1 MAVTARITIFA
12 LNKKATPMKT
22 IHFVVNSLTHY
33 LKDRTADFLTHAL
46 GTELTLMPDPENLM
60 DPYAVMVFAGVER
73 IGFVAH
79 TYVEQVWQGLAD
91 KEDQLTAV
99 VSKVDMEGLFLV
111 AKAEVELK
119 HQGTLYDPAPYLAW
133 HYDGPVI
140 MDDAQRNL
148 LFVSKRLHTLLTCG
162 KPWNAAASEVM
173 QTFMQLHERDISG
186 EMNRLR
192 IELTHLL
199 IEADAEDTRKAAR
212 ELDNVN
218 SWLVSTKNRQ
228 NVVRFLTETLP
239 QSEECTHKLGDSTTD
254 LMRVE
259 EQLEQFPERLYDEF
273 KNRPEIF
280 VRKVYYRNIPREVVR
295 RLFSGIALM
304 VRSGRVEVRLQAPE
318 EGKPATG
325 EAIAT
330 LYEAKTPTGIP
341 QKKTAEA
348 ENLEQQMLVFLA
360 PLHPHVTPRYKGAI
374 DKLWAA
380 IMREFHDE
388 LRQIG
393 KQKHTDF
400 NKKLLCCIVGELRQ
414 KGIYNAL
421 VSEMEFARLLMGN
434 SYTSMRTY
442 INQGFVAYPEV
453 AAYER
458 RLNKHTDE
466 LVGKRVF

>member
-1 MAVTARITIFA
+1 
-12 LNKKATPMKT
+12 MKT

-254 LMRVE
+254 LLRVE

-273 KNRPEIF
+273 KHRPEIF

-304 VRSGRVEVRLQAPE
+304 VRSGRVEVRLQTADAGKTSDTAAP
-318 EGKPATG
+318 A
-325 EAIAT
+325 
-330 LYEAKTPTGIP
+330 PT
-341 QKKTAEA
+341 TSDH
-348 ENLEQQMLVFLA
+348 LDQQMLAFIA
-360 PLHPHVTPRYKGAI
+360 PLHQHVMPRYASEVHR
-374 DKLWAA
+374 LWAA
-380 IMREFHDE
+380 LLREFHRE
-388 LRQIG
+388 LREVG
-393 KQKHTDF
+393 KQKHTDI

-414 KGIYNAL
+414 RGLYNQHI
-421 VSEMEFARLLMGN
+421 SESEFCRLLMGN
-434 SYTSMRTY
+434 SYSSMRTY
-442 INQGFVAYPEV
+442 INQGFVAYADV
-453 AAYER
+453 DTYER
-458 RLNKHTDE
+458 RLNKIFSS
-466 LVGKRVF
+466 KN